1 MNYTARKPFRYGA
14 KVYMAGES
22 VAVIN
27 AEEALMLQRQ
37 GKIGGAIRETA
48 SIKPPEKA
56 VQPEPAVK
64 VAEATEEVT
73 EPVIEEEPVIE
84 PKEEPKE
91 VIEKPKKAVHKKPVG
106 KKYKRK

>member
-1 MNYTARKPFRYGA
+1 MNYIARKPFRYGA
-14 KVYMAGES
+14 RVYMAGES

-48 SIKPPEKA
+48 AIKPPETA

-64 VAEATEEVT
+64 VAEAPVAAVA
-73 EPVIEEEPVIE
+73 EPE
-84 PKEEPKE
+84 E
-91 VIEKPKKAVHKKPVG
+91 VIEKPKKAKKPAGKSKG
-106 KKYKRK
+106 KKK

>member
-14 KVYMAGES
+14 RVYMAGES

-48 SIKPPEKA
+48 AIKPPETA
-56 VQPEPAVK
+56 VQPDSAVK
-64 VAEATEEVT
+64 VAEAPVTAEAEPEE
-73 EPVIEEEPVIE
+73 VIEEV
-84 PKEEPKE
+84 K
-91 VIEKPKKAVHKKPVG
+91 KPTKKPVS
-106 KKYKRK
+106 KKSKRKK